1 MKNKVFSLLL
11 AVVIFCGGYYIGQSN
26 TDYQS
31 TTSQTTTGQAAAS
44 TQRAYS
50 SDIMGKS
57 ATTHSSTTKPK
68 PSTSLQTANPFSAS
82 YDPTVYVTD
91 TGSKYHN
98 AGCSYL
104 KSKHEIRLS
113 VAIDMGYTPCSRCS
127 PPT

>member
-1 MKNKVFSLLL
+1 MKKKAFSLLL
-11 AVVIFCGGYYIGQSN
+11 AVVIFCGGYYVGQN
-26 TDYQS
+26 TTDYQDTPGQT
-31 TTSQTTTGQAAAS
+31 TTSQAATS
-44 TQRAYS
+44 TQKAYS
-50 SDIMGKS
+50 SDIIEKS

-68 PSTSLQTANPFSAS
+68 PSTTLQTANPFSAS

-91 TGSKYHN
+91 TGSKYHT

-127 PPT
+127 PPK

>member
-1 MKNKVFSLLL
+1 MKKKAFSLLL
-11 AVVIFCGGYYIGQSN
+11 AVVIFCGGYYVGQN
-26 TDYQS
+26 TADYQD
-31 TTSQTTTGQAAAS
+31 TPGQTTTS
-44 TQRAYS
+44 TQHTYS
-50 SDIMGKS
+50 SDIAGKS

-68 PSTSLQTANPFSAS
+68 PSTTLQTANPFSAS